1 MKIRIVSILLSL
13 ILIIPIFYIALCIN
27 YNLDISK
34 SFYII
39 QDIYNQFFIHKRKLQ
54 KEVWIC
60 LLYGFLPLVITI
72 IYILNT
78 RMKPSY
84 GYAQFARVKDLYKMR
99 LNFKKG
105 FILGLYKTSLFKRK
119 ELYFDDPKSV
129 LVIAS
134 PGTGKTSSIVIP
146 NLLTIPCSAIVTDIK
161 GELSEKTKNVREKV
175 LKNKIFIFNPYGDD
189 NNLYFN
195 PFDKEILKD
204 KNFDEI
210 FELVKEISNILFV
223 VPKESKDPFWI
234 NQGKKLFRFFAM
246 YDILKNGST
255 NFFEI
260 MQYPT
265 KSEEDLLTLE
275 YQQRKNDIEEVEEM
289 KIDVMQFFFKQAS
302 EQTFIDPLIQN
313 SAREFERMNS
323 KSFKDIVSTF
333 NEKLEVFNDYRM
345 QKVVSKMSFK
355 YQDLRQ
361 ENITIYLKI
370 KEKDIDTLS
379 PFIRIF
385 TENVGKNL
393 MIKENS
399 NPNER
404 VYFWLDEFTRFGQLP
419 FLLELP
425 SISRSYNLP
434 SIFLTQTEAHIK
446 KTYSMDD
453 LDIIAG
459 ACHYKIVFTLND
471 EKTAERMSKTI
482 GNITRHK
489 VSESSQENKI
499 FGSKNKSLEG
509 YALLTAQDLQNIPED
524 ELIISVAG
532 HKATP
537 IKAKANYYFKSRKYM
552 KLIKKCNK

>member
-1 MKIRIVSILLSL
+1 MKKRILLIIISIVL
-13 ILIIPIFYIALCIN
+13 IVPISYIAICIN
-27 YNLDISK
+27 FNLDIFK

-39 QDIYNQFFIHKRKLQ
+39 EDIYKGLFINKRKLQ

-60 LLYGFLPLVITI
+60 LLYGLLPLFITI

-84 GYAQFARVKDLYKMR
+84 GYAHFAGVKDLYKMK

-105 FILGLYKTSLFKRK
+105 FVLGLYKTSLFNLKK
-119 ELYFDDPKSV
+119 LFYDDPKSI

-134 PGTGKTSSIVIP
+134 PGTGKTSSVIIP
-146 NLLTIPCSAIVTDIK
+146 NLLSIPYSAIVIDIK
-161 GELSEKTKNVREKV
+161 GELSEITRNVREKV
-175 LKNKIFIFNPYGDD
+175 LKNKIFIFNPFGDD

-195 PFDKEILKD
+195 PFDKEILKEKD
-204 KNFDEI
+204 FNEI

-223 VPKESKDPFWI
+223 VPKEIKDPFWI

-246 YDILKNGST
+246 YDISKNGYT

-265 KSEEDLLTLE
+265 KSEDDLLTLQ
-275 YQQRKNDIEEVEEM
+275 YQQLKIDIEEVEER

-302 EQTFIDPLIQN
+302 EQDFVDPLIQN
-313 SAREFERMNS
+313 LAREFERMNS

-355 YQDLRQ
+355 YQDLRK
-361 ENITIYLKI
+361 ENITIYLKV

-393 MIKENS
+393 MIKENN
-399 NPNER
+399 NPKER
-404 VYFWLDEFTRFGQLP
+404 VWFFLDEFTRFGQLP

-434 SIFLTQTEAHIK
+434 SVFSTQTDAHIR
-446 KTYSMDD
+446 KTYSIDD
-453 LDIIAG
+453 LDIITG
-459 ACHYKIVFTLND
+459 SCHYKIIFTLND
-471 EKTAERMSKTI
+471 DKTAERMSKAI

-509 YALLTAQDLQNIPED
+509 YALLTAQDLQNIPQD

-537 IKAKANYYFKSRKYM
+537 IKAKANYYFKNSKYTR
-552 KLIKKCNK
+552 LIKKYNK

>member
-1 MKIRIVSILLSL
+1 MKKRIILIL
-13 ILIIPIFYIALCIN
+13 ISVLLIIPIFYLAICIN
-27 YNLDISK
+27 YNLDIYK
-34 SFYII
+34 SLHII
-39 QDIYNQFFIHKRKLQ
+39 EDIYKQVFIYKKKLQ
-54 KEVWIC
+54 KEVWVC
-60 LLYGFLPLVITI
+60 LLYSFVPFVIII
-72 IYILNT
+72 IYTINT
-78 RMKPSY
+78 KIKPSY
-84 GYAQFARVKDLYKMR
+84 GYAHFARVKDLYKMK

-105 FILGLYKTSLFKRK
+105 FVLGLYKTSFFKK
-119 ELYFDDPKSV
+119 KKLYFNDPLSV

-134 PGTGKTSSIVIP
+134 PGTGKTSSIVVP
-146 NLLTIPCSAIVTDIK
+146 NLLSIPCSSIVIDIK
-161 GELSEKTKNVREKV
+161 GELSELTKNVREKV
-175 LKNKIFIFNPYGDD
+175 LKNKIFIFNPYGED

-195 PFDKEILKD
+195 PFDKEIIKN

-246 YDILKNGST
+246 YDIQKNGST

-265 KSEEDLLTLE
+265 KSEEALLTVE
-275 YQQRKNDIEEVEEM
+275 YQQLKQDIEEVEET

-302 EQTFIDPLIQN
+302 EQNFIDPLIQN
-313 SAREFERMNS
+313 TAREFERMNS

-355 YQDLRQ
+355 YEDLRK

-393 MIKENS
+393 MIKENK
-399 NPNER
+399 NPDER
-404 VYFWLDEFTRFGQLP
+404 IYFWLDEFTRFGQLP

-434 SIFLTQTEAHIK
+434 SIFLTQTESHIK
-446 KTYSMDD
+446 KTYSVDD

-459 ACHYKIVFTLND
+459 SCHYKVIFTLND
-471 EKTAERMSKTI
+471 DKTAERMSKTV

-499 FGSKNKSLEG
+499 FGSKSKSLEG
-509 YALLTAQDLQNIPED
+509 YALVTSQDLQNIPED
-524 ELIISVAG
+524 ELIISVGG

-537 IKAKANYYFKSRKYM
+537 IKAKANYYFKSSEYTR
-552 KLIKKCNK
+552 LIKKYNK